1 MLIRCDIFKI
11 MMYLCIANKEE
22 KASAVKPGLF
32 YFNYW
37 KRTKKAGCGTGLFYC
52 VVGRWGMIHWGRFSL
67 APNSAKENR
76 PLCHTLCHKK
86 SLIGI

>member
-1 MLIRCDIFKI
+1 MVLFLFKI

-37 KRTKKAGCGTGLFYC
+37 KRTGKADSDISFFYC
-52 VVGRWGMIHWGRFSL
+52 MAGGKG
-67 APNSAKENR
+67 
-76 PLCHTLCHKK
+76 K
-86 SLIGI
+86 SVYLLL